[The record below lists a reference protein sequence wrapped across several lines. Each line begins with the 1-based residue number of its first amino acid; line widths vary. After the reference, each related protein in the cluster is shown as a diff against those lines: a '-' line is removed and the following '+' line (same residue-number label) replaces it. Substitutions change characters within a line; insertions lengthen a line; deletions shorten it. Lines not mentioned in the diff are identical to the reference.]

1 MTVFSNV
8 ASNIVPGGPA
18 ILFHGKLTN
27 FVVKEA
33 QECFLLIWY
42 LKTCIPRHFSSTLNN
57 YPLYANILICG
68 LKLCPRRAGHLI
80 S

>member
-1 MTVFSNV
+1 MHLFVTLTLPGIFPHHMIVFLNV

-42 LKTCIPRHFSSTLNN
+42 LEDMHMLITF
-57 YPLYANILICG
+57 PL
-68 LKLCPRRAGHLI
+68 P
-80 S
+80 